1 MSALPSI
8 ITPALLSAIRTHPN
22 LPHHTWYFI
31 TATTLSVLNRPDE
44 LPKLYKYV
52 LDYGADPISS
62 APSPD
67 EQLKISR
74 RLREA
79 LVKAGAIGGLP
90 KSINS
95 LLALKAVTPE
105 HLLDEPSAY
114 SPTSRRTEVYDVP
127 SPEILSRGQAF
138 FEKMYGKI
146 AKRVMG
152 QMDRSGTEDL
162 GLMARL
168 MYSYILSNT
177 SVLSSVETSFVLIAG
192 LIPQDVSPE
201 SEVLVSE
208 D

>member
-1 MSALPSI
+1 
-8 ITPALLSAIRTHPN
+8 
-22 LPHHTWYFI
+22 
-31 TATTLSVLNRPDE
+31 VLNRPDE